1 MSEQWAVTHGVD
13 SSEMESKQLRN
24 DPPAAGRPR
33 ARSCFTLIELLVVI
47 AIIAILA
54 ALLLPALTKAKA
66 KAKQASCV
74 NNLRQIGIATVMY
87 VTDFRG
93 YPGCYSVVPQPYAV
107 WPPRLLSLMSNNR
120 GVFYC
125 PAARADAAWDTNVNK
140 TLGAIGPDNQRDP
153 FGIGVPSR
161 FSLAYNDWGLDLTK
175 RPQLGLGGDINGGLS
190 QGLVK
195 DSMVARP
202 ADMLM
207 LGDARAY
214 PNPALV
220 GVWPANLDP
229 TQSDQWP
236 SSRHNRRTNLM
247 FCDGHVEAALRKV
260 VIDPANQT
268 WRRRWNND
276 NSPHLEVG
284 YWSVN
289 WTEASQ
295 SDEW

>member
-1 MSEQWAVTHGVD
+1 
-13 SSEMESKQLRN
+13 MEFKRLRH
-24 DPPAAGRPR
+24 DPPAVTRPG
-33 ARSCFTLIELLVVI
+33 AAACFTLIELLVVI

-66 KAKQASCV
+66 KAKQAACV
-74 NNLRQIGIATVMY
+74 NNLRQIGIGVVMY

-107 WPPRLLSLMSNNR
+107 WPPRLLSVMSNNR

-125 PAARADAAWDTNVNK
+125 PAARADSAWDTNVNK
-140 TLGAIGPDNQRDP
+140 TLGAIGPDNIRDP

-161 FSLAYNDWGLDLTK
+161 FSLAYNDWGLGQSLLGT
-175 RPQLGLGGDINGGLS
+175 PQSNLGLGGDINGPVHVAYVTDS
-190 QGLVK
+190 QVI
-195 DSMVARP
+195 RP
-202 ADMLM
+202 AEMIM

-214 PNPALV
+214 PNPAAV

-236 SSRHNRRTNLM
+236 SSRHNGRMDLM
-247 FCDGHVEAALRKV
+247 FCDGHAEAALRKI

-276 NSPHLEVG
+276 NSPHLEIG
-284 YWSVN
+284 SWSVN
-289 WTEASQ
+289 WAEANRT
-295 SDEW
+295 DEW